1 MNLGL
6 FIVFSFNL
14 SQETLG
20 IEQKLFK
27 IAPS

>member
-14 SQETLG
+14 SQEILG
-20 IEQKLFK
+20 IEQQLFK